1 MALTEF
7 QFVID
12 TEAMVSA
19 LAAALSNQRITLEEV
34 KHEGQAVFEQDAVC
48 GQQHQD
54 G

>member
-7 QFVID
+7 QFKID
-12 TEAMVSA
+12 TDAMISA
-19 LAAALSNQRITLEEV
+19 LAAALTNTKILLEE
-34 KHEGQAVFEQDAVC
+34 ESYESQAVFEQDAVC